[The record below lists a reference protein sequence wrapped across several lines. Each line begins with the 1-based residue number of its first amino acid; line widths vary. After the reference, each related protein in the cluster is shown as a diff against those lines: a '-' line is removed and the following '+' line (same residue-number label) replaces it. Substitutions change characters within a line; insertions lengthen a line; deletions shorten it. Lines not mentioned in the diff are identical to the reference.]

1 MTSTALKHL
10 RAFFLLSAALSGV
23 ACSASDATTGAGND
37 NHVTTG
43 SGGTAGSTGIV
54 TTGGGSATG
63 IGGLPSGGAGG
74 MAACATASATAKL
87 SSEPVDII
95 LIIDNSGSM
104 KDELVSVENNINDN
118 FATILTNS
126 GIDYRVI
133 VISRHRT
140 DDNTSICVTAP
151 LSTATTCPTATP
163 MFSDRF
169 FQYSIKIEST
179 DSFDRILETYSLPDE
194 KYELTAVGWSEW
206 LRPGAKKVFL
216 EITDDNED
224 MPVDTFLDG
233 LTAMAPEHF
242 GADKDHLTF
251 TWHSITGLKE
261 KATAT
266 DPYLPDEPIQTAL
279 CTSPTNEVVLAGE
292 PYQDLSMRTGG
303 LRFPL
308 CQFASYD
315 VVFQK
320 IASDV
325 VVKADIAC
333 DFDVPAPPEGQE
345 LDLTKVAVSKKMS
358 DGTPLP
364 AYGQAATSADCQADA
379 FYIENNH
386 IYLCPD
392 TCDALKAD
400 PAGGV
405 DVLFTCESTI
415 IVK

>member
-1 MTSTALKHL
+1 MKVRAELRH
-10 RAFFLLSAALSGV
+10 RAFFLVLAV
-23 ACSASDATTGAGND
+23 APGLGCSASDATTGGNN
-37 NHVTTG
+37 NHGTTTGSGGSGIVTTG
-43 SGGTAGSTGIV
+43 SGGAS
-54 TTGGGSATG
+54 TG
-63 IGGLPSGGAGG
+63 IGGLPTGGAGG
-74 MAACATASATAKL
+74 MATCAATSATAKL
-87 SSEPVDII
+87 TSEPVDII
-95 LIIDNSGSM
+95 LVVDNSGSM
-104 KDELVSVENNINDN
+104 DEELIAVENNINDN

-133 VISRHRT
+133 VISRHR
-140 DDNTSICVTAP
+140 DDTNTSICVTTP
-151 LSTATTCPTATP
+151 LSTAATCPTPTP
-163 MFSDRF
+163 MFSDHF
-169 FQYSIKIEST
+169 FQYSIKVESD
-179 DSFDRILETYSLPDE
+179 DSFDRILETYRLPDE
-194 KYELTAVGWSEW
+194 KYELTLLGWSEW

-224 MPVDTFLDG
+224 MLVDTFLDG

-261 KATAT
+261 KSTPT
-266 DPYLPDEPIQTAL
+266 DPYLPEEPIQTGL
-279 CTSPTNEVVLAGE
+279 CTSPTNEVVLSGDA
-292 PYQDLSMRTGG
+292 YQDLSIRTGG

-308 CQFASYD
+308 CQFAAYD
-315 VVFQK
+315 VVFQQ
-320 IASDV
+320 IANDV

-333 DFDVPAPPEGQE
+333 DFDVPPPPEGQE
-345 LDLTKVAVSKKMS
+345 LDLGKVAVSKKMT

-364 AYGQAATSADCQADA
+364 AYGQAATSAECQPDA

-392 TCDALKAD
+392 TCNALKAD